1 VALDRVALVTGASR
15 GIGQGL
21 AERLVASGWL
31 VAALARDASAL
42 ARLAREQPADRV
54 LPLVAD
60 VTDTAAVAEAFA
72 AVAGIWR
79 VPDLVVAN
87 AGAYTAAGPIW
98 EADPDDWW
106 WDVSVN
112 LRGTANTLRS
122 ALPGMLARGRGR
134 VVVVSSGMG
143 QYPSP
148 WSSAYG
154 ASKAAVTHLVSSV
167 AAELAGSGVVAFSIS
182 PGMVR
187 TAMTRWPEALIEHR
201 PELADLPDSAFHPID
216 DAADLVEDLASGR
229 FDRLSGRFIH
239 VRDDRERLLADA

>member
-1 VALDRVALVTGASR
+1 MGADRVALVTGASR

-21 AERLVASGWL
+21 VERLVASGWR

-60 VTDTAAVAEAFA
+60 VADTAAMSEAFA
-72 AVAGIWR
+72 AAVGLWR

-87 AGAYTAAGPIW
+87 AGVYGAVGPLW
-98 EADPDDWW
+98 QVDPDDWW
-106 WDVSVN
+106 WDVTVN
-112 LRGTANTLRS
+112 LRGTANTLRC
-122 ALPGMLARGRGR
+122 AIPGMLARGHGR
-134 VVVVSSGMG
+134 IVAVSSGMG
-143 QYPSP
+143 RYPAP

-154 ASKAAVTHLVSSV
+154 ASKAGVIHLVSSV
-167 AAELAGSGVVAFSIS
+167 AAELAGTGVAVFSIS

-187 TAMTRWPEALIEHR
+187 TSMTRWPEVLLEHR
-201 PELADLPDSAFHPID
+201 PELADLPDSAFHPVD

-229 FDRLSGRFIH
+229 FDRLTGRFIH
-239 VRDDRERLLADA
+239 VRDDRERLLADG